1 MFLTVKYFIG
11 MGIPEGWTTIVVSIY
26 LVGGLL
32 MFAIGVLG
40 LYVGNIFNEVKNRPL
55 YVVAE
60 KLNFDKND

>member
-1 MFLTVKYFIG
+1 
-11 MGIPEGWTTIVVSIY
+11 
-26 LVGGLL
+26 